1 MIKRGKY
8 FVIFKN
14 KRADS
19 LIFPIVIFIVLNL
32 VFFGILL
39 IFVYKSSTGVL
50 VYEQVY
56 ANQIAL
62 MIDSA
67 KPSSEIIID
76 FKKGIEVAEGNKIIS
91 KENLVKIKDGKLTVK
106 LSTGKGYSYN
116 YFSDYDMNSYFNEDK
131 LVIIIDEKEKTG

>member
-56 ANQIAL
+56 AKQIAL